1 MLRHLPQAILD
12 ARYTSSF
19 YNHRCNRQSRGAAA
33 VYAIARIFF
42 ARARDGFAD
51 RESGKNA
58 KLLNLVLTN
67 MSQGLCVFDGGKQ
80 LVVCNDQYREMY
92 GLPYE
97 LVRPGTALLKILEFR
112 TANGDYIGSDP
123 RAYID
128 NILISL
134 DQNEAKTS
142 TLRLKSGRI
151 LHTSRKPLRGGG
163 WVATHEDITER
174 QVAEQQRIVLAEQ
187 EKRRAVVENAIA
199 RFRESLNDVLGSV
212 SDGVEQLRSTAQS
225 LISSSNN
232 TSQCATNAAQA
243 AHSTSE
249 NMSAS
254 AKSTADLLTSIGEIS
269 QQLRAAADLVQTT
282 STEARRMNDEITGL
296 TVATQE
302 IGKIVQLI
310 RTVAEHTN
318 LLALNATIEAARAGQ
333 AGKGFAV
340 VAAEVKSLAVQT
352 AKATEDIVVQ
362 IAAVQAA
369 TAT

>member
-1 MLRHLPQAILD
+1 M
-12 ARYTSSF
+12 
-19 YNHRCNRQSRGAAA
+19 
-33 VYAIARIFF
+33 
-42 ARARDGFAD
+42 
-51 RESGKNA
+51 
-58 KLLNLVLTN
+58 
-67 MSQGLCVFDGGKQ
+67 
-80 LVVCNDQYREMY
+80 
-92 GLPYE
+92 
-97 LVRPGTALLKILEFR
+97 KILEFR

-249 NMSAS
+249 RICPLPQNPPR
-254 AKSTADLLTSIGEIS
+254 IC
-269 QQLRAAADLVQTT
+269 
-282 STEARRMNDEITGL
+282 
-296 TVATQE
+296 
-302 IGKIVQLI
+302 
-310 RTVAEHTN
+310 
-318 LLALNATIEAARAGQ
+318 
-333 AGKGFAV
+333 
-340 VAAEVKSLAVQT
+340 
-352 AKATEDIVVQ
+352 
-362 IAAVQAA
+362 
-369 TAT
+369 